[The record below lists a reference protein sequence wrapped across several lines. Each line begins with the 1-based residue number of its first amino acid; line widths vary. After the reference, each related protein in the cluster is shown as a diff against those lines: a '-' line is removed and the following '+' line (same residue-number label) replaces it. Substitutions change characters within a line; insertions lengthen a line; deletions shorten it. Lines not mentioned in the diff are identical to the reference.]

1 MSKTTN
7 TRSSIAE
14 LISEAKN
21 YYGLQKDFLRYSVAE
36 QLTKLLSV
44 IAITLVLVL
53 VGLVI
58 LLFAGMAMVHWI
70 GAAIGNMALC
80 YAAFALFL
88 VLLLL
93 VFYLN
98 RRRLVILPLARLMTR
113 IFVKDDT
120 ANEDNETD
128 K

>member
-1 MSKTTN
+1 MSKTAN
-7 TRSSIAE
+7 TKSSIAD

-21 YYGLQKDFLRYSVAE
+21 YYGLQKDYIRYSASE
-36 QLTKLLSV
+36 QLTNLLSV
-44 IAITLVLVL
+44 IAITLILVL

-58 LLFAGMAMVHWI
+58 LVFAGMALVHWI
-70 GAAIGNMALC
+70 GAAIGDIALC

-88 VLLLL
+88 VFLLL
-93 VFYLN
+93 VFYFN

-113 IFVKDDT
+113 IFIKNDVT
-120 ANEDNETD
+120 AEDNGTE

>member
-21 YYGLQKDFLRYSVAE
+21 YYGLQKDYIRYSVAE
-36 QLTKLLSV
+36 QLTKLLSI

-70 GAAIGNMALC
+70 GAAIGNIALC

-88 VLLLL
+88 ILLLL

>member
-21 YYGLQKDFLRYSVAE
+21 YYGLQKDYIRYSVAE

-70 GAAIGNMALC
+70 GAAIGNIALC

-88 VLLLL
+88 ILLLL

-120 ANEDNETD
+120 ANEDNETE

>member
-21 YYGLQKDFLRYSVAE
+21 YYGLQKDYIRYSVAE

-70 GAAIGNMALC
+70 GAAIGNIALC

-88 VLLLL
+88 ILLLL

>member
-70 GAAIGNMALC
+70 GAAIGNIALC

-88 VLLLL
+88 ILLLL

>member
-21 YYGLQKDFLRYSVAE
+21 YYGLQKDYIRYSVAE

-88 VLLLL
+88 ILLLL

>member
-88 VLLLL
+88 ILLLL

>member
-21 YYGLQKDFLRYSVAE
+21 YYGLQKDYIRYSVAE

-44 IAITLVLVL
+44 IAIALVLVL

-88 VLLLL
+88 ILLLL

>member
-21 YYGLQKDFLRYSVAE
+21 YYGLQKDYIRYSVAE

-70 GAAIGNMALC
+70 GAAIGNIALC

-88 VLLLL
+88 ILLLL

-120 ANEDNETD
+120 ANEDNEAD

>member
-44 IAITLVLVL
+44 IPITLVLVL

-70 GAAIGNMALC
+70 GAAIGNIALC

-88 VLLLL
+88 ILLLL